1 MSGFFYFPNKYNFMS
16 LFTSIWIKNHFPLKS
31 PIADFFQV
39 FTSFPADTLITWI
52 GENKDVSSANNE
64 IFSV

>member
-1 MSGFFYFPNKYNFMS
+1 MS

-39 FTSFPADTLITWI
+39 FTSFTEDTLITWI